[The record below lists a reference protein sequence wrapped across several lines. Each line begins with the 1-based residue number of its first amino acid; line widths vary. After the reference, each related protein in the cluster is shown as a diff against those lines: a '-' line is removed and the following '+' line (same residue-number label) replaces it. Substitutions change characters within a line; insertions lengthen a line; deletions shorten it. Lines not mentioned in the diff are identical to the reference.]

1 MTPSGRPIYFSRHM
15 REFLG
20 FDVAAKD
27 EPDVPR
33 LQSLLGAII
42 HPDDLDRVNER
53 LDHSLRTGAPYA
65 LTHRQR
71 RFDGT
76 FRWVEKRLAAMRD
89 AACEIVQWQGACLA
103 LDDPTRAQ
111 DELRPQQD
119 KHGET
124 GRERRTTQH
133 APG

>member
-76 FRWVEKRLAAMRD
+76 LRWVETRLAAIRD
-89 AACEIVQWQGACLA
+89 EAGDIVQGTGVCR
-103 LDDPTRAQ
+103 PAQ
-111 DELRPQQD
+111 RRV
-119 KHGET
+119 GE
-124 GRERRTTQH
+124 G
-133 APG
+133 GV

>member
-1 MTPSGRPIYFSRHM
+1 M
-15 REFLG
+15 REFRG

-42 HPDDLDRVNER
+42 HPDDLDRVNVR

-76 FRWVEKRLAAMRD
+76 VRWVETRIPAMRYETG
-89 AACEIVQWQGACLA
+89 EIVPWNSVWHANDDHHRATDVTRKPKDNLA
-103 LDDPTRAQ
+103 TR
-111 DELRPQQD
+111 
-119 KHGET
+119 K
-124 GRERRTTQH
+124 GRESRRE
-133 APG
+133 

>member
-1 MTPSGRPIYFSRHM
+1 M
-15 REFLG
+15 REFRG

-33 LQSLLGAII
+33 LQSLLGAIL

-76 FRWVEKRLAAMRD
+76 SRCVEPRLAGPRD
-89 AACEIVQWQGACLA
+89 DAGEIAQWTRACL
-103 LDDPTRAQ
+103 DIDHQIRAQ
-111 DELRPQQD
+111 DALNRNCVV
-119 KHGET
+119 
-124 GRERRTTQH
+124 
-133 APG
+133 

>member
-1 MTPSGRPIYFSRHM
+1 MLLRPPRSPRTATLFPGVQTCALPIFIWCMTPSGRPIYFSRHM

-76 FRWVEKRLAAMRD
+76 FRWVETRLAARSEEHTSELQSLMRTSY
-89 AACEIVQWQGACLA
+89 AVF
-103 LDDPTRAQ
+103 
-111 DELRPQQD
+111 
-119 KHGET
+119 
-124 GRERRTTQH
+124 
-133 APG
+133 

>member
-1 MTPSGRPIYFSRHM
+1 M

-71 RFDGT
+71 LFDGT
-76 FRWVEKRLAAMRD
+76 FRWVETRLAAMRD
-89 AACEIVQWQGACLA
+89 EAGAIVHWDGVCLDM
-103 LDDPTRAQ
+103 DDQIGAQ
-111 DELRPQQD
+111 DE
-119 KHGET
+119 T
-124 GRERRTTQH
+124 GRASRRERVRENQ
-133 APG
+133 

>member
-1 MTPSGRPIYFSRHM
+1 MTPSGRPLYFSRHM

-71 RFDGT
+71 RLDGP
-76 FRWVEKRLAAMRD
+76 FRWVE
-89 AACEIVQWQGACLA
+89 
-103 LDDPTRAQ
+103 TRSS
-111 DELRPQQD
+111 E
-119 KHGET
+119 
-124 GRERRTTQH
+124 ERRVGTECSITCRSRW
-133 APG
+133 APSH